1 MFRRILPLLGL
12 LASPGF
18 SMEIRTTGSG
28 EVSAWPDFAEMRIE
42 TESLKPRLKD
52 ALAESREIQAQAIA
66 IARRFA
72 AREDLVEVAQTS
84 TNRETEWDGK
94 TRRERLLGFSAT
106 QRIEVRIDSLDN
118 LSEFVDEILK
128 LRSTRIAAV
137 AFRTAREDSLRN
149 EAVVRAVAGA
159 RRTGE
164 AIAASQGLK
173 VTGIKEATNYLER
186 KKPERWEV
194 MHEQSPEISV
204 YGKGIGAAGISFSP
218 RRLVYSSS
226 AHVVLEAQ

>member
-1 MFRRILPLLGL
+1 MLKRSLSLLGIFAL
-12 LASPGF
+12 QTAAT
-18 SMEIRTTGSG
+18 EISTIGNG
-28 EVSAWPDFAEMRIE
+28 EISAWPDYAEMRIE

-52 ALAESREIQAQAIA
+52 ALTESKAIQTQAIA

-72 AREDLVEVAQTS
+72 VRDELVEVAQTS
-84 TNRETEWDGK
+84 TNRETEWDGR
-94 TRRERLLGFSAT
+94 TRRETFLGFSAT
-106 QRIEVRIDSLDN
+106 QTIEVRIDSLER

-128 LRSTRIAAV
+128 LKSTRIAAV